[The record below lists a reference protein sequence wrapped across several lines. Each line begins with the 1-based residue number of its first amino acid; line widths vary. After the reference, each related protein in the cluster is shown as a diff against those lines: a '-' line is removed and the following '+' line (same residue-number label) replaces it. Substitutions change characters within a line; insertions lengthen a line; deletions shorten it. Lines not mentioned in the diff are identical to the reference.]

1 MSVITTDR
9 RISSNTDRRER
20 GDGTPQSDDS
30 AHEEARLR
38 DRVHD
43 HVRRD
48 LHLWVMSLVSDSE
61 GWKYEMTPTTMY
73 PANRTDKQ
81 VANSVSLRLRSS

>member
-1 MSVITTDR
+1 MSVIITDR
-9 RISSNTDRRER
+9 RISSKTDRRER

-48 LHLWVMSLVSDSE
+48 LHLWVMSSVSDLRKGSTRWHLRRCIRRIE
-61 GWKYEMTPTTMY
+61 QI
-73 PANRTDKQ
+73 NR
-81 VANSVSLRLRSS
+81 